1 MPYLDQVE
9 ANILQARRYLA
20 DARQQSG
27 KWPFCSSAIARALE
41 HGACAVFIAW
51 DEPYKASRK
60 IHKHFDERLAP
71 CINEA
76 MASFITCLWEHEG
89 SAQPDNVGQLLAAC
103 QQVIDGF
110 EQLARDPPPAGSH
123 RVRSRHLSAGAG
135 WLRTSGRS
143 SWRRAQLP
151 GRRLRKFAC
160 CSSDRGRRDSRPDS
174 HYDLLFVFPDTF
186 RRRHT
191 ASRSGRSSP
200 WQPGWA
206 LKLMT
211 RRSGR
216 VNRSARGS
224 GSAAGQPNQGVQRCR
239 RGVGCLRLRESGDAP
254 APLRRL

>member
-20 DARQQSG
+20 DAQQQSG
-27 KWPFCSSAIARALE
+27 NWPFCGSAIARALE

-60 IHKHFDERLAP
+60 IHRHFDERLAP

-76 MASFITCLWEHEG
+76 MASFITSLWEHEG

-110 EQLARDPPPAGSH
+110 EQLARDPPPA
-123 RVRSRHLSAGAG
+123 
-135 WLRTSGRS
+135 
-143 SWRRAQLP
+143 SWRPRPIPSPVGWGGLAENERSFLVAASAAAREASP
-151 GRRLRKFAC
+151 EVRL
-160 CSSDRGRRDSRPDS
+160 
-174 HYDLLFVFPDTF
+174 LLFGSRAAGLAGRTVIMTCSLSFRIRS

-216 VNRSARGS
+216 VS
-224 GSAAGQPNQGVQRCR
+224 GTSQR
-239 RGVGCLRLRESGDAP
+239 
-254 APLRRL
+254 